1 MNPPL
6 VKIINGMA
14 SDILN
19 FVYLVV
25 DGSSLKDNLL
35 KESVRVKAE
44 GLKNPV
50 INIFFNGY
58 LSFIDSERSSGFMK
72 NPSVSE
78 LRDWA
83 LQKGLPADNSTL
95 YLVASGVWKLNQAGR
110 PILSVLEDE
119 IERSFENKWAD
130 ELLNV
135 ITMEIENLYRK

>member
-6 VKIINGMA
+6 VKVINGMA

-19 FVYLVV
+19 LVYLVM
-25 DGSSLKDNLL
+25 DEGSLKENLL
-35 KESVRVKAE
+35 KKDVRVKVE
-44 GLKNPV
+44 ELKNPV
-50 INIFFNGY
+50 INIFFDGY
-58 LSFIDSERSSGFMK
+58 LSFIDSGITLGVIK

-83 LQKGLPADNSTL
+83 LQKGLSADNNTL
-95 YLVASGVWKLNQAGR
+95 YLVASGIWKLNQSGR
-110 PILSVLEDE
+110 PILSILEDE

-135 ITMEIENLYRK
+135 ITVEIENLYR